1 MTTPAPGSSPS
12 TAPAPADGGSR
23 VVPLVDLHG
32 RSAWSILPPLILGFF
47 MIMVDTTI
55 VNIAVP
61 TLQTELD
68 ASLVA
73 VGWVNSAYLLSYAVL
88 LLLAGRLGDR
98 YGPKPVFVVGL
109 AVFTIASAWCGFSGS
124 IEMLIAARVVQGVGA
139 ALSPALAGWV
149 AQHHGY
155 GPAFMALS
163 GVAALSLA
171 LLATQRMPRRGI
183 LTGAIRRPSDANS
196 SH

>member
-12 TAPAPADGGSR
+12 TAPAPADAGSR

-73 VGWVNSAYLLSYAVL
+73 VGWVVPTTRIPPRCIVSAAGTRGRSPNDVVFAVPFVPNDWSRAPL
-88 LLLAGRLGDR
+88 RVSRKSGDESASSR
-98 YGPKPVFVVGL
+98 
-109 AVFTIASAWCGFSGS
+109 TI
-124 IEMLIAARVVQGVGA
+124 
-139 ALSPALAGWV
+139 
-149 AQHHGY
+149 
-155 GPAFMALS
+155 
-163 GVAALSLA
+163 
-171 LLATQRMPRRGI
+171 
-183 LTGAIRRPSDANS
+183 
-196 SH
+196 